1 MIPLLESRISILPYN
16 LRQIYLVLRELT
28 GRQIPY
34 CKLTA
39 VK

>member
-1 MIPLLESRISILPYN
+1 MIPALESRIFTLLYN

-28 GRQIPY
+28 GKQITY